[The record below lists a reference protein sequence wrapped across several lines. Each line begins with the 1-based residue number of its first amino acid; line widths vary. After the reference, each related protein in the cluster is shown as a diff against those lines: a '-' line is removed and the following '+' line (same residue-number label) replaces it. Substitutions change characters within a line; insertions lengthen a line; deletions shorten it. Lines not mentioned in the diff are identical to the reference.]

1 VSRLA
6 RGRALVG
13 RVPIVRLIEGGA
25 IGIAL
30 WCILFAFQLL
40 PSKMAD
46 TPGVLLFMI
55 VGMAIRASPMG
66 GWLLA
71 VLALGAAAVLVV
83 SETSISNTVA
93 SRWIRRDQLP
103 DSAVGA
109 IVVLSA
115 SLNPNTT
122 ISGEALDH
130 LLTGLELLRAGKARL
145 LVTTTV
151 QQQFPT
157 GFVSSDVDQQR
168 VVSLFG
174 GENRWMRTAPGRSTR
189 DEAVESAR
197 LLLSRGI
204 RRIAVVASPM
214 HTRRACAA
222 FEAVG
227 FDVTCVPARMRNP
240 GGEDPGPWP
249 ADRLTVFGQWVY
261 EVAATVN
268 YRRQGWLGPGPPD
281 RRN

>member
-1 VSRLA
+1 MSRLA

-30 WCILFAFQLL
+30 WCIVFAFQLL

-55 VGMAIRASPMG
+55 VGMAIRVSPMG
-66 GWLLA
+66 AWLIA
-71 VLALGAAAVLVV
+71 VLALGAAAILVV

-115 SLNPNTT
+115 SLNPNAT

-130 LLTGLELLRAGKARL
+130 LLTGLELLRSGKARL

-151 QQQFPT
+151 RQQFPT
-157 GFVSSDVDQQR
+157 GFVSSDVDQRR

-174 GENRWMRTAPGRSTR
+174 GGNRWIRTAPGRSTR

-197 LLLSRGI
+197 LLLSQGI

-214 HTRRACAA
+214 HTRRGCAA

-227 FDVTCVPARMRNP
+227 FVVTCVPARMRTP

-268 YRRQGWLGPGPPD
+268 YRRHGWLGPGRPD
-281 RRN
+281 SRN